1 MIYKINTIETWHQQ
15 KDKTKPHG
23 LTSSFKK
30 LLYTV
35 KGQKSCC
42 IHIFP
47 YITLFLF
54 LFSLFVFVSA
64 AGHYF
69 VIWTGSIWTGQ
80 GPALF

>member
-42 IHIFP
+42 VDIFP
-47 YITLFLF
+47 YITLYVFI
-54 LFSLFVFVSA
+54 SLFVFVSA